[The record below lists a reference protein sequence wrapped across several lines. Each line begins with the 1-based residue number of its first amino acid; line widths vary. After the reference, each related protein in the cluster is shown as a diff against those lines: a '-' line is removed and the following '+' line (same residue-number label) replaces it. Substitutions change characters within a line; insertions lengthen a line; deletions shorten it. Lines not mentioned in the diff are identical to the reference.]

1 MKKIILP
8 LLLCFVA
15 TAALFGDNGL
25 ESGYNIKIKLNGY
38 AKDTLFIAYHFGDK
52 QYIKDTLIRQPDGI
66 FVFKGAEKLECG
78 VYLVVMR
85 PNNNYFQVL
94 VSDNEQ
100 RFALE
105 AHQDNP
111 TESIKFTGAPDNKL
125 FYEYLN
131 YLSEK
136 RPLADTL
143 RAQVDRT
150 TDEAKKKI
158 LQDKLDKLNTD
169 VEKYQAEMVTKHA
182 GTLTAAI
189 IKANLPFV
197 TPEFDGATEEEKQIK
212 KWRYTRDH
220 YFDNLDVTDPCMLRT
235 PFLFQRIEYF
245 IQKLHVQHPD
255 SISIAV
261 DEVLEKLRPSPE
273 TFKFYLIHF
282 LNYYARS
289 NIVGMDAVYVH
300 MVDKYYAKGQ
310 APWTEEEQLK
320 KIIDNAN
327 TLKPILIGKIAP
339 DIKLQKRDGTPFSLH
354 EVDSEYTILYF
365 WRHDCGH
372 CKKST
377 PIMKE
382 FYEKFKDKGVKI
394 VAVCAKF
401 TDEVPKC
408 WEYVDELKLD
418 NWIQAVDPYHRSRF
432 STIYDLKST
441 PQIFVLDRKKE
452 ILSKKIGAEQ
462 LEELMDKIIE
472 MKQKQSH
479 N

>member
-8 LLLCFVA
+8 LFVCCL
-15 TAALFGDNGL
+15 AAVSLFANNGT
-25 ESGYNIKIKLNGY
+25 ETGYNIKIKLDGY

-52 QYIKDTLIRQPDGI
+52 QYIKDTLLRQPDGL
-66 FVFKGAEKLECG
+66 FVFKGPEKLECG

-100 RFALE
+100 RFSLE

-131 YLSEK
+131 YLTSK
-136 RPLADTL
+136 RPIADTL

-158 LQDKLDKLNTD
+158 LQDKLDKLNAD
-169 VEKYQAEMVTKHA
+169 VENYQAEMVAKHT
-182 GTLTAAI
+182 GTLTASI
-189 IKANLPFV
+189 IKANLPFK

-212 KWRYTRDH
+212 KWHYTRDH
-220 YFDNLDVTDPCMLRT
+220 YFDNIDVTDPCMLRT

-245 IQKLHVQHPD
+245 VQKLNVQHPD

-261 DEVLEKLRPSPE
+261 DQVLEKLRPSDE

-300 MVDKYYAKGQ
+300 MVDKYYATGQ
-310 APWTEEEQLK
+310 APWTEADQLK

-327 TLKPILIGKIAP
+327 ILRPILIGKIAP

-377 PIMKE
+377 PVMKD

-408 WEYVDELKLD
+408 WEYIDENHLD

-432 STIYDLKST
+432 STIYDLKTT

-462 LEELMDKIIE
+462 LEELMNKIIE

>member
-1 MKKIILP
+1 
-8 LLLCFVA
+8 
-15 TAALFGDNGL
+15 
-25 ESGYNIKIKLNGY
+25 
-38 AKDTLFIAYHFGDK
+38 
-52 QYIKDTLIRQPDGI
+52 Q
-66 FVFKGAEKLECG
+66 KLECG

-85 PNNNYFQVL
+85 PDNNYFQVL

-100 RFALE
+100 RFSLE
-105 AHQDNP
+105 AHKDNP
-111 TESIKFTGAPDNKL
+111 TASIQFTGAPDNKL

-131 YLSEK
+131 YLSDK

-150 TDEAKKKI
+150 TDEGKKKN
-158 LQDKLDKLNTD
+158 LQDKLDKLNAE
-169 VEKYQAEMVTKHA
+169 VEAYQTGLISKHK
-182 GTLTAAI
+182 GTLTASI
-189 IKANLPFV
+189 IKANLPFN

-212 KWRYTRDH
+212 KWHYTRDH

-245 IQKLHVQHPD
+245 VQKLHVQHPD
-255 SISIAV
+255 SIAIAI
-261 DEVLEKLRPSPE
+261 DAVLEKLRPSQE
-273 TFKFYLIHF
+273 SFKFYMIHF

-300 MVDKYYAKGQ
+300 MVEKYYATGQ
-310 APWTEEEQLK
+310 APWTEAEQLK
-320 KIIDNAN
+320 KIVDNAN
-327 TLKPILIGKIAP
+327 VLRPILIGKIAP

-377 PIMKE
+377 PVMKE

-408 WEYVDELKLD
+408 WEYVDENHLE

-432 STIYDLKST
+432 STIYDLKTT

-462 LEELMDKIIE
+462 LEELMNKIIE

>member
-1 MKKIILP
+1 MKKFVLP
-8 LLLCFVA
+8 LFFCFA
-15 TAALFGDNGL
+15 ASAALFAGNGD
-25 ESGYNIKIKLNGY
+25 ESGYAIKIKLNGY
-38 AKDTLFIAYHFGDK
+38 DKDTLFIAYHFGDK
-52 QYIKDTLIRQPDGI
+52 QYIKDTLLRQTDGL
-66 FVFKGAEKLECG
+66 FVFKGTEKLECG

-85 PNNNYFQVL
+85 PDNNYFQIL
-94 VSDNEQ
+94 VTDSEQ
-100 RFALE
+100 RFSLE
-105 AHQDNP
+105 VNKDKP
-111 TESIKFTGAPDNKL
+111 TESIKFTTAPDNKL

-131 YLSEK
+131 YLGNK

-143 RAQVDRT
+143 RAQVERMS
-150 TDEAKKKI
+150 DEGKKKI
-158 LQDKLDKLNTD
+158 LQDKLDKLNTE
-169 VEKYQAEMVTKHA
+169 VETYQSDLVKKHA
-182 GTLTAAI
+182 GTLTASI
-189 IKANLPFV
+189 IKANLPFN
-197 TPEFDGATEEEKQIK
+197 TPEFEGATEEEKQIK
-212 KWRYTRDH
+212 KWHFTRDH

-245 IQKLHVQHPD
+245 VQKLHVQHPD
-255 SISIAV
+255 SISIAIDV
-261 DEVLEKLRPSPE
+261 VLEKLRPAEE

-300 MVDKYYAKGQ
+300 LVDKYYATGQ
-310 APWTEEEQLK
+310 APWTEEDQLK

-327 TLKPILIGKIAP
+327 SLRPILIGKIAP

-354 EVDSEYTILYF
+354 EVNSEYTILYF
-365 WRHDCGH
+365 WRYDCGH

-394 VAVCAKF
+394 VGVCAKF

-408 WEYVDELKLD
+408 WEYVDENHLED
-418 NWIQAVDPYHRSRF
+418 WILAVDPYHRSRF

-462 LEELMDKIIE
+462 LEELMNKIIE
-472 MKQKQSH
+472 MKQNESH